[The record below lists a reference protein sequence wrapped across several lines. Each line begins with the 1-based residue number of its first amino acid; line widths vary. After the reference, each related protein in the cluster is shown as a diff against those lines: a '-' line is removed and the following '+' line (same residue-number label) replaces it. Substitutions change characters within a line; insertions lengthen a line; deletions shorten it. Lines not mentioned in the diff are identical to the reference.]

1 MNIDEYLQY
10 IHDTWDVLAI
20 AEPDSEEFIITLSTD
35 GQEFSFR
42 FWKGLF
48 DENRQ
53 TRIYLQGFTKRR
65 IGELGELILRR
76 ENRDE
81 YREAMTGYD

>member
-1 MNIDEYLQY
+1 MNIQEYLQY

-20 AEPDSEEFIITLSTD
+20 AKPDSEEFIITLSTE

-42 FWKGLF
+42 FWKGLL
-48 DENRQ
+48 DESRQ
-53 TRIYLQGFTKRR
+53 GRRFLQGFTRSR
-65 IGELGELILRR
+65 VGELGELILRR

-81 YREAMTGYD
+81 YREAMKEYD